1 MRKSES
7 SLGQGTILAPLL
19 FCIAISDL
27 PNAIENGESD
37 LFADD
42 MNETVVDNDRTVIVA
57 KLQED
62 ATKVGY
68 TRTKSHWRKARQHFF
83 SQTIAKGKETT

>member
-1 MRKSES
+1 M
-7 SLGQGTILAPLL
+7 ILAPLL

-27 PNAIENGESD
+27 PNAIENGETD

-42 MNETVVDNDRTVIVA
+42 VNETVIDNDPAVIVA

-62 ATKVGY
+62 ATKIE
-68 TRTKSHWRKARQHFF
+68 KWLHSNKLAL
-83 SQTIAKGKETT
+83 AEGKTTFLLTTNR